1 MAIKYLKDDST
12 MLAVVCA
19 VRGVDFGHIN
29 YVRHNTYQHLLYS
42 GGLFSTIHLDLAT
55 QYINKQTEG
64 MLAIWHSYSAK
75 LDKTYIFTAR
85 CEHFT
90 TGWEID
96 KEVVDGFPHAV
107 EFGSLSFLET
117 DFSPREVCG
126 G

>member
-1 MAIKYLKDDST
+1 MTIKYLKDDST

-64 MLAIWHSYSAK
+64 TVGYMTFIQC
-75 LDKTYIFTAR
+75 KT
-85 CEHFT
+85 
-90 TGWEID
+90 
-96 KEVVDGFPHAV
+96 
-107 EFGSLSFLET
+107 
-117 DFSPREVCG
+117 
-126 G
+126 

>member
-64 MLAIWHSYSAK
+64 TVGYMTFIQCKTWQNLHIHSK
-75 LDKTYIFTAR
+75 MRTFHNWLR
-85 CEHFT
+85 N
-90 TGWEID
+90 W
-96 KEVVDGFPHAV
+96 
-107 EFGSLSFLET
+107 
-117 DFSPREVCG
+117 
-126 G
+126 